1 MRILYVEDNPEL
13 REIVSMLL
21 EGDGRTVTACATAED
36 ALAHD
41 AQEPFDLV
49 MSDAGLPGI
58 SGTELARTLLAAN
71 PRRWIVLCSGYE
83 LGRYPLDWGPHV
95 RTLLKPFEPEDL
107 ERLLDSIDTEM
118 RASGGSARPTGP

>member
-21 EGDGRTVTACATAED
+21 EGEGRSVIACATAED
-36 ALAHD
+36 ALTHD

-71 PRRWIVLCSGYE
+71 PQRWIVLCSGYE
-83 LGRYPLDWGPHV
+83 LGRYPLEWGPNV

-107 ERLLDSIDTEM
+107 ERLLDSIGTEM
-118 RASGGSARPTGP
+118 RASGG